1 MPVKNK
7 NKMKKLILLSVFA
20 FAAVFACGQAVAA
33 TITGKTFINA
43 NYTGVK
49 TIKVSQT
56 VLDVNIV
63 KSSGSKTG
71 VKCYVEKMIVNDSDY
86 AVKARLV
93 GSTLEIYQEPKNNLS
108 FRETKGY
115 INISAAPGVN
125 VIIVNSVSGDASV
138 KGMDLDNLS
147 LSTVSGDISVGQV
160 SASDVSLKS
169 VSGDIS
175 VERTVASTI
184 MSVTTTSGD
193 VDAGNSRGGKIDVA
207 SVSGDV
213 KASNIDFS
221 LAKCST
227 TSGDV
232 YASMA
237 GSIKEVAASSV
248 SGDIKLYFKGN
259 IRDNNYTL
267 SGVSSD
273 IVIAGYAKAKKKF
286 VLEGNSGVSV
296 KANAVSGDIYIGNY

>member
-93 GSTLEIYQEPKNNLS
+93 GSTLEIYQEPEKTILS

-175 VERTVASTI
+175 VERTVASTHY
-184 MSVTTTSGD
+184 VCQDHVRRCGCREQPWRQD
-193 VDAGNSRGGKIDVA
+193 RCGLGFR
-207 SVSGDV
+207 
-213 KASNIDFS
+213 
-221 LAKCST
+221 
-227 TSGDV
+227 
-232 YASMA
+232 
-237 GSIKEVAASSV
+237 
-248 SGDIKLYFKGN
+248 
-259 IRDNNYTL
+259 
-267 SGVSSD
+267 
-273 IVIAGYAKAKKKF
+273 
-286 VLEGNSGVSV
+286 
-296 KANAVSGDIYIGNY
+296 

>member
-93 GSTLEIYQEPKNNLS
+93 GSTLEIYQEP
-108 FRETKGY
+108 
-115 INISAAPGVN
+115 
-125 VIIVNSVSGDASV
+125 
-138 KGMDLDNLS
+138 
-147 LSTVSGDISVGQV
+147 
-160 SASDVSLKS
+160 
-169 VSGDIS
+169 
-175 VERTVASTI
+175 
-184 MSVTTTSGD
+184 
-193 VDAGNSRGGKIDVA
+193 
-207 SVSGDV
+207 
-213 KASNIDFS
+213 
-221 LAKCST
+221 
-227 TSGDV
+227 
-232 YASMA
+232 
-237 GSIKEVAASSV
+237 
-248 SGDIKLYFKGN
+248 
-259 IRDNNYTL
+259 
-267 SGVSSD
+267 
-273 IVIAGYAKAKKKF
+273 
-286 VLEGNSGVSV
+286 
-296 KANAVSGDIYIGNY
+296 